1 MMLRALF
8 KRPASALRYAVA
20 VLTLAGHAAPTWS
33 IVCVNIETGEVC
45 VASATCLANTDLE
58 RYLPVLRVGHGAAA
72 AQSSIDAGAVNR
84 MLIWTR
90 LASSASP
97 RQIIQTLGFLDDNH
111 ESRQYG
117 IVNMSHEPMTF
128 TGHFAGHAR
137 HGVSGQ
143 VGSIKYAIQGNVL
156 TGDGVVM
163 MAEIAFRE
171 TVGDLSQRVMAAMEA
186 ARIMGGDGRC
196 SCHPS
201 APQSCGSPPPAFH
214 KTCHVAFIQLAR
226 VGDPEG
232 VCNADVGCAN
242 GDYYLDRQ
250 IITGVGG
257 PDPVRLLFEQ
267 VNDWRVGWHGRP
279 DHLLSTVQPAADSLV
294 ADGITYSVVRVA
306 LTDVEGEPL
315 MDGGAVVRVQWTGRG
330 QPTAIEGPVTDH
342 GDGTYSFRLT
352 STETA
357 GEGVWRI
364 SVDDGLGG
372 VRLYPDLALRT
383 DPATDLHAG
392 ADVVSV
398 AAGADVAFVLNLG
411 SGDADRPYL
420 LLGSV
425 SGTAPGQV
433 FHQTALALN
442 RDGFFLWTL
451 THAGSSDLPRSVGQ
465 LDAGGRSEA
474 HFVASPADLAPFV
487 GQRLDWAA
495 VVGGGVPLA
504 TSSVGFEVVP

>member
-1 MMLRALF
+1 MLRALF
-8 KRPASALRYAVA
+8 EQSARVLRYAVA
-20 VLTLAGHAAPTWS
+20 LLTLAGPAAPTWS
-33 IVCVNIETGEVC
+33 IVCVNMETGEVC
-45 VASATCLANTDLE
+45 VASATCITDTDLE
-58 RYLPVLRVGHGAAA
+58 RFLPVIRVGRGAGA
-72 AQSSIDAGAVNR
+72 AQSAIDSNAENR
-84 MLIWTR
+84 MIIWTR
-90 LASSASP
+90 LNSNATP

-117 IVNMSHEPMTF
+117 LVNMSHEPMTF

-143 VGSIKYAIQGNVL
+143 VDSIKYAIQGNVL
-156 TGDGVVM
+156 TGDAVVM

-171 TVGDLSQRVMAAMEA
+171 TAGDLSQRVMAAMEA
-186 ARIMGGDGRC
+186 ARVMGGDGRC
-196 SCHPS
+196 SCNPS
-201 APQSCGSPPPAFH
+201 APQSCGCPPPAFH

-232 VCNADVGCAN
+232 VCNVDVGCAN

-250 IITGVGG
+250 ITTSFGG
-257 PDPVRLLFEQ
+257 PDPVRLLFGQYE
-267 VNDWRVGWHGRP
+267 DWRALWHGRP
-279 DHLLSTVQPAADSLV
+279 DHLLSTVHPEASSLV
-294 ADGITYSVVRVA
+294 ADGTTYTVVRVA
-306 LTDVEGEPL
+306 LRDIEGEPL
-315 MDGGAVVRVQWTGRG
+315 MDGGAQVRLQWGG
-330 QPTAIEGPVTDH
+330 VGEPTAISGPVSDH

-352 STETA
+352 ATETA
-357 GEGVWRI
+357 GEGAWRI
-364 SVDDGLGG
+364 SVDDGLGA

-383 DPATDLHAG
+383 DPVSDLHAG
-392 ADVVSV
+392 ADVVSA

-420 LLGSV
+420 LLGSA

-451 THAGSSDLPRSVGQ
+451 THAGSSDLPRSVGR